1 MSTRGNLFKNKINII
16 AILILLAISIGYGY
30 LEKRD
35 FITINKII
43 YYGNTEFNDVIAYD
57 VDGTKIKKINKFNED
72 FKDNYKKEN
81 IEVVINPIS
90 ANKYIYEMVIHSK
103 DKLSEEKNS
112 SIINDYTLYVKD
124 KDKDIKFINIINEP
138 EYNFS
143 NKSLNNVFFRAL
155 SAIIYLAACFYF
167 ISKLG
172 YKNKKILSDY
182 KLFAIFAALGIVSMV
197 LNFQF
202 LLSISLIL
210 LGVLINY
217 AYAHNNEGKFIISAY
232 ATAFAIRILAIIAM
246 VVLNL
251 YKFGTKLSYLQP
263 DEMFYYET
271 SNKISLLLYNFK
283 WPDLKGITEVTQYA
297 YNLFAGV
304 VKLLNIESFYS
315 LKIINALISC
325 LFIVMVYDFA
335 MKLFKNKSVARLSA
349 IFMTLMPTMILFS
362 TFALR
367 DIFISMFIFL
377 IFKEVF
383 TIDIDKRYI
392 ISLIKILIYS
402 FILWYL
408 RNYALILIA
417 MIVAFYVVLKLC
429 VRRNINLIYVF
440 IIGIVGLAGALTL
453 ASKLYSFSLL
463 KMFINYFRNE
473 GIVKYVT
480 GIVLSITNLDFITN
494 TSASLYSSPKT
505 IILRMFYPETL
516 LLVIT
521 LPLFVI
527 GVKEFIKT
535 RKDIAYSLIIMFIGF
550 ITIYKLQYGG
560 WFLRTQLQI
569 FPYQY
574 VFISLGLIHV
584 INESNFFKQGKGF
597 NLVNRL
603 LNL

>member
-1 MSTRGNLFKNKINII
+1 MSTEGNLFKNKISII
-16 AILILLAISIGYGY
+16 AILLLLAISIGYGY
-30 LEKRD
+30 FEKRD
-35 FITINKII
+35 FTTINKVI
-43 YYGNTEFNDVIAYD
+43 YYGNTEFDDVISYD
-57 VDGTKIKKINKFNED
+57 VEGTKIKKINKFNED

-81 IEVVINPIS
+81 IEIAINPIS

-103 DKLSEEKNS
+103 NKLSQEKNS
-112 SIINDYTLYVKD
+112 SIMDDYILYVKD
-124 KDKDIKFINIINEP
+124 KDKDIKFINIINES

-143 NKSLNNVFFRAL
+143 NKSLNNVFFRVL
-155 SAIIYLAACFYF
+155 SSMIYLAACFYF
-167 ISKLG
+167 IAKLG

-182 KLFAIFAALGIVSMV
+182 KFFTTFTALGIVSIV

-202 LLSISLIL
+202 LLAISLIL
-210 LGVLINY
+210 LGILVNY
-217 AYAHNNEGKFIISAY
+217 AHVHHNEGKFIISAY
-232 ATAFAIRILAIIAM
+232 VVAFAIRILAIMAM

-251 YKFGTKLSYLQP
+251 YKFGTRLSYLQP

-283 WPDLKGITEVTQYA
+283 WPNLKGITEVTQYA

-304 VKLLNIESFYS
+304 IKLLNIESFYS
-315 LKIINALISC
+315 LKIINALVSC
-325 LFIVMVYDFA
+325 LFIVMVYDFVI
-335 MKLFKNKSVARLSA
+335 KLFKNKSVARLSA

-383 TIDIDKRYI
+383 TIDMDKRYV
-392 ISLIKILIYS
+392 ISFIKIFIYS

-440 IIGIVGLAGALTL
+440 IVGIVGLAGALTL

-463 KMFINYFRNE
+463 KMFMNYFKNE

-480 GIVLSITNLDFITN
+480 GILLSITNLDFITN
-494 TSASLYSSPKT
+494 TSATLYSSPKT

-574 VFISLGLIHV
+574 VFISLGLIHI
-584 INESNFFKQGKGF
+584 INESDFLKQGKGL

>member
-35 FITINKII
+35 FVTINKVI

-90 ANKYIYEMVIHSK
+90 ANKYIYEMVIHSR

-182 KLFAIFAALGIVSMV
+182 KLFTTFAALGIVSMV

-217 AYAHNNEGKFIISAY
+217 AHAHNNEGKFIISAY
-232 ATAFAIRILAIIAM
+232 IAAFAIRILAIIAM

-271 SNKISLLLYNFK
+271 SNKISLLIYNFK

-304 VKLLNIESFYS
+304 IKLLNIESFYS

-417 MIVAFYVVLKLC
+417 MIVAFYLVLKLC
-429 VRRNINLIYVF
+429 VRKNINLIYVF
-440 IIGIVGLAGALTL
+440 IVGIVGLVGALTL

-463 KMFINYFRNE
+463 KMFMNYFKNE